1 MAERSFHKEV
11 QQLTIEQGETF
22 RGEGILAI
30 TKALLENGVGYVA
43 GYQGSPISHLM
54 DVLADAQEILAEL
67 GVHFEASASEAT
79 AAATLAASVHYPIR
93 GAVTFKS
100 TVGTNVASDALA
112 NLASGGVTG
121 GALII
126 VGEDYGE
133 GSSIMQERSHAFAM
147 KSSIWLLD
155 PRPDLP
161 SIVKAVGDGFKLS
174 EASNSPVMLQVRIR
188 SCHLLGEFTAGQ
200 NKRPET
206 TVKDALENPQRDYN
220 RIVLPPSSFLH
231 EQEKVSKRLPAAVDY
246 IRENKLNEFFGPA
259 ESRVGIVCQGGMYN
273 AVIRALQRLGLA
285 NVCGDSDIALYVLN
299 VTYPLVDD
307 EFLEFANSR
316 ASVLVVEEGH
326 PEYIEQALRAMLHK
340 NGSATRLSGKGTFPV
355 AGELTG
361 QVMLDSLRQ
370 YLLENAPDLM
380 PPQARS
386 PNAPQ
391 PEVDAALAQALP
403 ARPPG
408 FCIGC
413 PERPIFAATK
423 MVESELGPHHIAS
436 DIGCHLFSINAP
448 FDIGATTMGYGL
460 GPASAS
466 AFNDNAANRRSIS
479 FLGDGG
485 FWHNGL
491 TSSIGNAVFN
501 NNDGVIIIVDN
512 YYSAATGGQDIL
524 SSRASNQSKSTNH
537 TIKEAVQGMGVQW
550 VRQIDR
556 TYDVGKVQATLREAL
571 TTEQT
576 GPKVII
582 ASSEC
587 MLNRQ
592 RRLKPLV
599 AESLSEGKRVAR
611 TRFGVDE
618 DICTGDHACIR
629 LSGCPSLSVKTLDDP
644 LRDDPVA
651 SIDNNCV
658 GCGNC
663 GEVADAAVLCP
674 SFYQADV
681 ISNPGWLER
690 TASQLRARLITAL
703 QNRRDKR
710 RLVFDETALD
720 L

>member
-1 MAERSFHKEV
+1 VAERSFAKEV
-11 QQLTIEQGETF
+11 QHLKIGAGETF

-54 DVLADAQEILAEL
+54 DVLADAQDILADM
-67 GVHFEASASEAT
+67 GVHYEASASEAT

-121 GALII
+121 GALVI

-147 KSSIWLLD
+147 KSQIWLLD
-155 PRPDLP
+155 PRPNLP
-161 SIVKAVGDGFKLS
+161 SMVKAVGDGFALS
-174 EASNSPVMLQVRIR
+174 EATNSPVMLQLRIK
-188 SCHLLGEFTAGQ
+188 SCHLLGEFEAKE
-200 NKRPET
+200 NIAPAM
-206 TVKDALENPQRDYN
+206 TVKHALENPKRDLA
-220 RIVLPPSSFLH
+220 RVVLPPASFLH
-231 EQEKVSKRLPAAVDY
+231 EQEKVTKRFPAAIDY
-246 IRENKLNEFFGPA
+246 IREHKLNENFGPTQGK
-259 ESRVGIVCQGGMYN
+259 VGIICQGGHYN
-273 AVIRALQRLGLA
+273 GVIRGLQRLGLA
-285 NVCGDSDIALYVLN
+285 NMYGDCDLPLHVLN

-307 EFLEFANSR
+307 EILNFAKGKDSI
-316 ASVLVVEEGH
+316 LVIEEGH
-326 PEYIEQALRAMLHK
+326 PAYIEQNIRAILHK
-340 NGSATRLSGKGTFPV
+340 AGARCKIEGKGPFPE

-361 QVMLDSLRQ
+361 TIMLDGLSTYLRDAAS
-370 YLLENAPDLM
+370 ELM
-380 PPQARS
+380 PPIARA
-386 PNAPQ
+386 PNAPPILKM
-391 PEVDAALAQALP
+391 PELTATVP
-403 ARPPG
+403 ARPPS

-423 MVESELGPHHIAS
+423 MIEEELGPHHIAS

-466 AFNDNAANRRSIS
+466 AFNDKTAGRRSIS

-501 NNDGVIIIVDN
+501 DNDGVIIIVDN

-524 SSRASNQSKSTNH
+524 SSRADNKSKSTKH
-537 TIKEAVQGMGVQW
+537 PIKKAVEGMGVKW
-550 VRQIDR
+550 VRQLDR
-556 TYDVGKVQATLREAL
+556 TYDVTKMQATLKEAL
-571 TTEQT
+571 ETSET

-587 MLNRQ
+587 MLNKQ
-592 RRLKPLV
+592 RREKPLHKKAV
-599 AESLSEGKRVAR
+599 SDGKRMTR

-618 DICTGDHACIR
+618 DVCTGDHACIR
-629 LSGCPSLSVKTLDDP
+629 LSGCPSLSLKTLDDP

-651 SIDNNCV
+651 SIDQNCV

-674 SFYQADV
+674 SFYQADL
-681 ISNPGWLER
+681 IQNPTRLDRVFSDWR
-690 TASQLRARLITAL
+690 QSLITRL
-703 QNRRDKR
+703 QKRRDAR
-710 RLVFDETALD
+710 RLVFTGDTP
-720 L
+720 